1 MNYII
6 DDNTKYFTEFI
17 ECIKNLQNK
26 IPIQFQH
33 SNMSNIIFQTEQ
45 LTRKFFFDIIIKYS
59 YKNIILDYS
68 MYNISLIKNFNN
80 NSKTIICPIF
90 FTDNMFFNINIKKY
104 DIVFIGHLSHRRQH
118 ILNELLIH
126 GYTILIIQNEYDF
139 YKKYDLICSAKILVN
154 IHAYDDYRVF
164 EFARCSIPIYN
175 KVIVISEECE
185 GVYEELKNPINKFI
199 IEHSIIVDY
208 ENIVKKCI
216 NELVNYKEPIIDYNN
231 LRLISNQEI
240 LRINTELKEY
250 EYK

>member
-6 DDNTKYFTEFI
+6 DDNTKYFSEFI
-17 ECIKNLQNK
+17 QCIKFLQNK

-33 SNMSNIIFQTEQ
+33 CNESNLIFQTEQ
-45 LTRKFFFDIIIKYS
+45 LTRKILFDIIIKYS

-68 MYNISLIKNFNN
+68 MYNIHLLKKINN

-104 DIVFIGHLSHRRQH
+104 DIVFIGHLSDRRQN
-118 ILNELLIH
+118 ILNELLKH

-139 YKKYDLICSAKILVN
+139 YKKYDLICSSKILVN
-154 IHAYDDYRVF
+154 IHAYDDYRVY

-185 GVYEELKNPINKFI
+185 GISEELKNPINKFV

-208 ENIVKKCI
+208 ENIVQKCM
-216 NELVNYKEPIIDYNN
+216 NALVNYREPTIDYNN
-231 LRLISNQEI
+231 LRMITNTEI
-240 LRINTELKEY
+240 LRINAEIKEY
-250 EYK
+250 E